1 MYKFLHKHFSYTIQS
16 KKIFKSSFDVFN
28 IKIIIQAIKDVK
40 SGNKILSGGFGLCG
54 IPENLLKALAK
65 LNVKDLEI
73 VSSNAGTSDY
83 GLGILMQQNK
93 IKRITA
99 SYVGENKVFEHM
111 YLTGKLEVN
120 FTPQVIII

>member
-1 MYKFLHKHFSYTIQS
+1 
-16 KKIFKSSFDVFN
+16 
-28 IKIIIQAIKDVK
+28 
-40 SGNKILSGGFGLCG
+40 
-54 IPENLLKALAK
+54 
-65 LNVKDLEI
+65 
-73 VSSNAGTSDY
+73 
-83 GLGILMQQNK
+83 MQQNK